1 MADDTPIVLVAESG
15 LYLKP
20 VAKIS
25 ICVTLPEIRVVGAS
39 ISNWEVME
47 RLKSLITPETFTILR
62 VSKTTRQL
70 LYFEGEMASLK
81 QLRKAVL
88 VLNKKTM
95 KLSGFTELL
104 RIQASEVDLSYP
116 GKKDWEGYFR
126 ERGITSY
133 DDGLPG
139 ERPDT
144 VRLRGLPSMWF
155 SSDDSNHKP
164 SLDLVKR
171 ICEKFGALRNVE
183 ILDMTSAK
191 QQPGF
196 TSGNFPTFNSF
207 DPDFQLSFEVVAQYT
222 LYSGFV
228 AAMTRLRGMKLMRK
242 TQAGKESSVNLVVDF
257 DRSGYFS
264 EKSVKK
270 RKTEERRLEE
280 LKRQE
285 EEKLK
290 LDIEMEE
297 KQREEEILEAQALV
311 EKKRKE
317 KEERMAR
324 KQARRRERHEKK
336 HREKEDRKR
345 HKQEQRVRERRE
357 ADEMASLVEQRR
369 EEALRI
375 VRKLIDSVAAE
386 KEEEIREREKR
397 EREEEERLRREV
409 EEQLREEEMR
419 KEQEE
424 QELHEMRLKDKL
436 VRKIKRMEK
445 RKEEIRQE
453 ILNKRLKGKRSVKHV
468 PQQRET

>member
-1 MADDTPIVLVAESG
+1 MADDTAIVLLPESG

-47 RLKSLITPETFTILR
+47 RLKGLISPETFTVLR

-88 VLNKKTM
+88 ILNKKTI

-116 GKKDWEGYFR
+116 GKKDWESYFR

-144 VRLRGLPSMWF
+144 VRLKGLPSKWLTTE
-155 SSDDSNHKP
+155 DSNQKP
-164 SLDLVKR
+164 SIDLVRR
-171 ICEKFGALRNVE
+171 IFEKFGSLRNVE
-183 ILDMTSAK
+183 ILDSASLK
-191 QQPGF
+191 QPGF
-196 TSGNFPTFNSF
+196 MGNMSSGNFPTFNSF
-207 DPDFQLSFEVVAQYT
+207 DAAVQLSCEVVAQYN

-264 EKSVKK
+264 DKNVKK
-270 RKTEERRLEE
+270 RKMEERRLED
-280 LKRQE
+280 LKKQE
-285 EEKLK
+285 EEKRK

-297 KQREEEILEAQALV
+297 KRKEQEKLEAQALE

-324 KQARRRERHEKK
+324 KLARKQERHERKQ
-336 HREKEDRKR
+336 REKEEKKRRKEEQKERDR
-345 HKQEQRVRERRE
+345 QE
-357 ADEMASLVEQRR
+357 AAEMVALVEQRR

-375 VRKLIDSVAAE
+375 MRQLIDSVTAE
-386 KEEEIREREKR
+386 KEEEMREREQR
-397 EREEEERLRREV
+397 EREEEERLRQEV
-409 EEQLREEEMR
+409 EEQLRQEELKR
-419 KEQEE
+419 EQEQ
-424 QELHEMRLKDKL
+424 QELNEMRLRDKL

-445 RKEEIRQE
+445 RKEEIRE
-453 ILNKRLKGKRSVKHV
+453 ELLKKRSKGKHSVK
-468 PQQRET
+468 P